1 MGQEFQLW
9 AERPRRQSWS
19 PAKRVWNICWGGN
32 DCCSNLLSEFLK
44 YQVLGFPLGLRPS
57 NNSHPVKTRSTGWT
71 ISNTMIATT
80 NSVQGHL
87 LCASVG
93 RIGGSCTGK
102 PPPPSTP
109 TTPLLTAPP
118 GWGGVGG
125 GLAVG
130 ELLASSSCIPVNST
144 RSQQSTSAPALPSMS
159 AWGCRLEAV
168 LIYLLTLPK
177 HPHDHFRSPRPWE
190 PSFIAIFQWT
200 ERRQCYLSVTP

>member
-71 ISNTMIATT
+71 ISNTMIAIT

-93 RIGGSCTGK
+93 RVGGSCTGK

-109 TTPLLTAPP
+109 TTPLLTAPQAGHISIRIYYVINP
-118 GWGGVGG
+118 TTRIPNSSF
-125 GLAVG
+125 
-130 ELLASSSCIPVNST
+130 SSS
-144 RSQQSTSAPALPSMS
+144 SQ
-159 AWGCRLEAV
+159 
-168 LIYLLTLPK
+168 K
-177 HPHDHFRSPRPWE
+177 PHVKWISGTAR
-190 PSFIAIFQWT
+190 AIISKQKSKKRNT
-200 ERRQCYLSVTP
+200 KI